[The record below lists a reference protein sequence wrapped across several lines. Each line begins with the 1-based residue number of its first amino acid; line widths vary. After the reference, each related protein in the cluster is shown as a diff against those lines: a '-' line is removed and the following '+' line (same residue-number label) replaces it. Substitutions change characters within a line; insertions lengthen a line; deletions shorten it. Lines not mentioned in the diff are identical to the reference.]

1 MQVSSSLTLS
11 PAERRLSSE
20 LSTRQRRERRNM
32 SFLKSNSLRLRAVL
46 LHCIRRR
53 RADDVAR
60 PPLVCFT
67 LHPQIQPRW
76 RVLTMRNISL
86 TLLAPLLPL
95 LVVVVLALSAS
106 ATSPKFQ
113 VLHTFVG
120 GAPDGSFP
128 ASNLL
133 LDSHGNLFGVS
144 DEGGSLSNCYSLG
157 CGTVFELS
165 PINGRWKERILFNFS
180 PTSSG
185 GFPNVAGTLVL
196 DSRGNVYGTQNGGGD
211 PSCNCGA
218 VYELTR
224 SGGVWT
230 QTILHN
236 FTGGNADGA
245 YPYWGLV

>member
-1 MQVSSSLTLS
+1 MRVREGKQGMQVSSSLTLS

-106 ATSPKFQ
+106 AKRRR
-113 VLHTFVG
+113 
-120 GAPDGSFP
+120 
-128 ASNLL
+128 AS
-133 LDSHGNLFGVS
+133 
-144 DEGGSLSNCYSLG
+144 GSLAESS
-157 CGTVFELS
+157 
-165 PINGRWKERILFNFS
+165 GRNFS
-180 PTSSG
+180 ATRRE
-185 GFPNVAGTLVL
+185 
-196 DSRGNVYGTQNGGGD
+196 SRI
-211 PSCNCGA
+211 S
-218 VYELTR
+218 
-224 SGGVWT
+224 
-230 QTILHN
+230 
-236 FTGGNADGA
+236 
-245 YPYWGLV
+245 